1 MFDVSRLYS
10 RLECHGY
17 IPIPEKTEHPHIF
30 ATVVS
35 SVTKF
40 SLLGIRTGA
49 HLVFD
54 LAAPFEEGQP
64 SCFVDLTDENS
75 PKLQMSTT
83 AIGGTEYVGRL
94 LYCINHY

>member
-17 IPIPEKTEHPHIF
+17 IPLPKGDAYPHIF

-40 SLLGIRTGA
+40 AHLGIQTGA
-49 HLVFD
+49 HLVFNLD
-54 LAAPFEEGQP
+54 APFEEGHP

-83 AIGGTEYVGRL
+83 AVDGAEYVGRL
-94 LYCINHY
+94 LYCVNHY

>member
-1 MFDVSRLYS
+1 MFDVSRLNS
-10 RLECHGY
+10 KLEHHGY
-17 IPIPEKTEHPHIF
+17 IQHPCGEEYPHIF

-40 SLLGIRTGA
+40 AHLGIQTGA
-49 HLVFD
+49 HLVFNLD
-54 LAAPFEEGQP
+54 APFEEGHP

-83 AIGGTEYVGRL
+83 AVDGAEYVGRL
-94 LYCINHY
+94 LYCVNHY